1 MTRSCPSCEGQGRIK
16 TAQTICYEILRE
28 IARMARQ
35 FHPKEF
41 RIMASPDVV
50 ERFLEEEAGFLN
62 ALMDEIGKPITLS
75 VDGDF
80 GPGSYDIA
88 LL

>member
-1 MTRSCPSCEGQGRIK
+1 
-16 TAQTICYEILRE
+16 
-28 IARMARQ
+28 MARQ
-35 FHPKEF
+35 FNPKEF

-50 ERFLEEEAGFLN
+50 ERFLEEESGFLN
-62 ALMDEIGKPITLS
+62 ALMDETGKPITLS